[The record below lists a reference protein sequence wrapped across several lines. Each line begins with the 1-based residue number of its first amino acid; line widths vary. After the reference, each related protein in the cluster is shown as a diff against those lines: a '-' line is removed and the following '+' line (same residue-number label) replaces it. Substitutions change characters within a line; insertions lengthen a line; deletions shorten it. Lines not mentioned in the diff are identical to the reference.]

1 LIARVD
7 PNLSEIEFLAD
18 DMFSVEIDFNDGV
31 SNPETVLVR
40 RPTFLIGGSDAS
52 HVAVDDMK
60 VLAFDLMISREIGK
74 RFSCRP
80 VMTNT
85 AKTTPTKLF
94 DGVYEGTTRM
104 ELGPVSLQ
112 ITSLDLDLL
121 LREGEAPD
129 RAGVRIIRQASVSK
143 APQIPALVFPGK
155 SPFVVSFAPDQPV
168 YVGRSRECTV
178 RLDVQDISSRHA
190 RLGYEGGQFWIEDL
204 GSTNGTF
211 LNQQQ
216 ISGRVFFAPGVPV
229 LLGRETVVFGA
240 NSEEQ
245 VQSLSKLKDDNQRSL
260 APERRYPLLLS
271 LSEVVRPARM
281 VVPVGMIV
289 HIGRD
294 PKSELWLGAP
304 HISRQHCQV
313 ALSKTGDLTI
323 TDCSTNGTAHDGG
336 LLLKGDVMDLKG
348 QPRVLDFGG
357 GVTVAICFSADDE
370 QVFIDSA
377 GSVTAF
383 TMKVEKPI
391 GEDEVERPVP
401 KKSAPQVGS
410 RAYRSRD
417 LRPAP
422 RSVIS
427 ELLNSFSALP
437 LVKKIMVGLWIGAAL
452 MLSIVVGNLVM
463 GIFE

>member
-1 LIARVD
+1 LVARVD
-7 PNLSEIEFLAD
+7 PNLSENEFLTD

-40 RPTFLIGGSDAS
+40 RPTFIVGGSDAA
-52 HVAVDDMK
+52 HVAVDDMRA
-60 VLAFDLMISREIGK
+60 LAFDLLISREVGK

-80 VMTNT
+80 VTST
-85 AKTTPTKLF
+85 STKAAPTKLF
-94 DGVYEGTTRM
+94 DGVYEGTTKM

-155 SPFVVSFAPDQPV
+155 NPFVVSFAPDQPV

-190 RLGYEGGQFWIEDL
+190 RIGYEGGQFWIEDL

-216 ISGRVFFAPGVPV
+216 ISGRVTFAPGVPI

-245 VQSLSKLKDDNQRSL
+245 VQSLSKMKEDNQRSL

-281 VVPVGMIV
+281 VVPVGSVV

-304 HISRQHCQV
+304 HISRQHCEV
-313 ALSKTGDLTI
+313 ALSKTGDLAV

-348 QPRVLDFGG
+348 QSRVLDFGG
-357 GVTVAICFSADDE
+357 GVTVAICFSAEDE
-370 QVFIDSA
+370 QIFIDSG
-377 GSVTAF
+377 GSVTSF
-383 TMKVEKPI
+383 TTKVEKELSDGQLEQPL
-391 GEDEVERPVP
+391 P
-401 KKSAPQVGS
+401 KKNPPSMGS
-410 RAYRSRD
+410 RAYRSRE
-417 LRPAP
+417 LRPPP
-422 RSVIS
+422 RSFFP

-437 LVKKIMVGLWIGAAL
+437 LIKKIMVGLWIGAAL
-452 MLSIVVGNLVM
+452 MLSFVVGSLVVA
-463 GIFE
+463 IFE